1 MRHLPDKPAAMES
14 ELRMNLLRMNVALIA
29 AAALLAACWQADP
42 EPARLVAMSFNIR
55 LDNPADGPDR
65 WANRRERVAATI
77 AVQAPDVVG
86 LQEVLLHQQAF
97 LSESLPDYGHYG
109 AGRDDGQQKGE
120 STPVFFRKDRFAML
134 DQGTFWLSETPGTPG
149 SVGWDAAI
157 TRICSWVLLQEF
169 GTDKRLYV
177 FNTHFDH
184 IGEQARVE
192 SAALIRRKIAEIA
205 GTQPWVLLGDF
216 NSAPG
221 SAAYRRLTD
230 ATGDMAVLIDTYTHA
245 EQAPAGPDSTWN
257 GFSEIEPG
265 RRIDYVFTGKRIRPL
280 SLDILVD
287 QRDGRFSSDHL
298 PIVATLEW

>member
-1 MRHLPDKPAAMES
+1 MRHPPDKPAAAQS
-14 ELRMNLLRMNVALIA
+14 ELSMKPHRLSVALIA
-29 AAALLAACWQADP
+29 AAALLAACWQAEP

-77 AVQAPDVVG
+77 AARTPDVVG

-109 AGRDDGQQKGE
+109 VGRDDGQKKGE
-120 STPVFFRKDRFAML
+120 ATPVFFRKDRFAML
-134 DQGTFWLSETPGTPG
+134 DQGTFWLSGSPDRPG

-169 GTDKRLYV
+169 GSDKRLYV

-192 SAALIRRKIAEIA
+192 SATLIRRKIAEIA

-216 NSAPG
+216 NSAPD

-230 ATGDMAVLIDTYTHA
+230 ATGDMAVLIDTYMQA
-245 EQAPAGPDSTWN
+245 EEPPVGPDSTWN

-265 RRIDYVFTGKRIRPL
+265 RRIDHVFAGKQLRPL
-280 SLDILVD
+280 SLEIMVD

-298 PIVATLEW
+298 PVVATLEW